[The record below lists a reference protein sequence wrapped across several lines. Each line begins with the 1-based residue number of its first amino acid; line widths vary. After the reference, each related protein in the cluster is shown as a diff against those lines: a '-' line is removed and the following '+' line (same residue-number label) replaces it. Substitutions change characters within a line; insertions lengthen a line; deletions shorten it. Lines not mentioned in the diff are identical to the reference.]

1 MTESGRTPADPA
13 SFGRVDSDGTVYV
26 RTAEGERSVGQVPDV
41 PADEALA
48 FFTRRF
54 EALDLEV
61 GLLQTRIA
69 SGALSPDDALASVRT
84 VRTAVVGAN
93 AVGDLDGLVRR
104 LDGLLPVIAAQRAAR
119 RAERTRQN
127 EEIRAAKERFVLE
140 AERLA
145 AGNDWRG
152 GVNRFRALLDQW
164 KALPRLDRATD
175 DELWHRF
182 SSART
187 AYTRRRKAQF
197 ARENEAREAA
207 RVTKE
212 QLAAEAEA
220 LATST
225 DWGPTTGAF
234 RDLMAR
240 WKAAGPAPRG
250 VEDSLWKRFRG
261 AQDTFFAAKQ
271 AALSA
276 QDSEFRANAEAKEE
290 LLTEAEALLP
300 VRDPGA
306 ARAAYRDILRRWS
319 VNRQGAP
326 GCDPAAGYSASGRGD
341 RHQRGG
347 GRTVAP
353 DQPGDPGPGRGHR
366 GETGGADRRSGAASG
381 QSRGARRPSCGPRSR
396 PVGRH
401 LPGVAGPGSAS
412 GQRLRRLRDVTAT
425 SCRLRLAWA
434 HSEGGAHD
442 PADQAEPRQPA
453 DRRSGHA
460 RHRGLRGAGRPSPSA
475 RSCCPRPRCR
485 PRS

>member
-1 MTESGRTPADPA
+1 
-13 SFGRVDSDGTVYV
+13 
-26 RTAEGERSVGQVPDV
+26 
-41 PADEALA
+41 
-48 FFTRRF
+48 
-54 EALDLEV
+54 
-61 GLLQTRIA
+61 
-69 SGALSPDDALASVRT
+69 
-84 VRTAVVGAN
+84 
-93 AVGDLDGLVRR
+93 
-104 LDGLLPVIAAQRAAR
+104 VIATQRAAR
-119 RAERTRQN
+119 RAERARQN
-127 EEIRAAKERFVLE
+127 EEIRAAKEQFVLE

-250 VEDSLWKRFRG
+250 VEDTLWKRFRG

-276 QDSEFRANAEAKEE
+276 QDSEFRANAQAKEA
-290 LLTEAEALLP
+290 LLAEAEALLP
-300 VRDPGA
+300 IRDLA
-306 ARAAYRDILRRWS
+306 AAKAAHRDILRRWS
-319 VNRQGAP
+319 AIGKVPRDAIRPLDTRLRAVESAINEAEGERWRRTNPETRARAE
-326 GCDPAAGYSASGRGD
+326 DTAAKLEAQIAALEQRAAKAEARGD
-341 RHQRGG
+341 HRAAREAAQSAATYREWLAQAQR
-347 GRTVAP
+347 
-353 DQPGDPGPGRGHR
+353 
-366 GETGGADRRSGAASG
+366 AAS
-381 QSRGARRPSCGPRSR
+381 
-396 PVGRH
+396 
-401 LPGVAGPGSAS
+401 
-412 GQRLRRLRDVTAT
+412 DF
-425 SCRLRLAWA
+425 
-434 HSEGGAHD
+434 GG
-442 PADQAEPRQPA
+442 
-453 DRRSGHA
+453 
-460 RHRGLRGAGRPSPSA
+460 
-475 RSCCPRPRCR
+475 
-485 PRS
+485 